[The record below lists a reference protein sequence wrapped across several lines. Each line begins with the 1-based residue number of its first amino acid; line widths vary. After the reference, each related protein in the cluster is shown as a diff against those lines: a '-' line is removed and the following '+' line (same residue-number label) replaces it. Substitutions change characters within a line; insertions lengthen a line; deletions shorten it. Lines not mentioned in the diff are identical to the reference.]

1 MSDVARRGDCQ
12 DAAAIRAGHG
22 GHFGRG
28 QGKIKRNGGM
38 LGAVPPTSTLPG
50 FPRHPSAL
58 RQFTKLS
65 VEVASAIGNGIPST
79 VPWVR
84 VWL

>member
-28 QGKIKRNGGM
+28 QGKIKRNGGDVGC
-38 LGAVPPTSTLPG
+38 GAANVDVAGLSETP
-50 FPRHPSAL
+50 FRPRAVYK
-58 RQFTKLS
+58 T
-65 VEVASAIGNGIPST
+65 IG
-79 VPWVR
+79 
-84 VWL
+84 